1 MVSKRLGSLETITL
15 SLGLSTPFYLLI
27 PLSPDL
33 TWLSAFYVI
42 RLGLANTSSP
52 LVNSFFMKLLCD
64 EEKATANSIIA
75 MASQG
80 SSIFT
85 PLLGGRIME
94 RVSLDL
100 PAYLGSGL
108 YVVYAAS
115 YYFLLR
121 NEEKIGL
128 QKLEKLGASGVTD
141 KSI

>member
-1 MVSKRLGSLETITL
+1 
-15 SLGLSTPFYLLI
+15 
-27 PLSPDL
+27 
-33 TWLSAFYVI
+33 
-42 RLGLANTSSP
+42 
-52 LVNSFFMKLLCD
+52 MKLMFD

-94 RVSLDL
+94 CVSLDL
-100 PAYLGSGL
+100 QAYIGSGL

-128 QKLEKLGASGVTD
+128 QTLKKLGASGVTD